1 MSTFRAHETA
11 IRQAE
16 AIVEALVDR
25 ARIHARAKGL
35 DEAEAEEAVRAH
47 VVINAEG
54 VPLQQYGRDTDRVAH
69 VALAQPHCHNLLG
82 CTTWED
88 IGFERTQDG
97 THVAHMSGHDYWWTQ
112 SGEAGLTGEA
122 RFMQYAQAHE
132 AVMEAS
138 LEGLDVHIEEEDNLL
153 HVICDETF

>member
-1 MSTFRAHETA
+1 MRLV
-11 IRQAE
+11 E

-25 ARIHARAKGL
+25 ARAYARANGR
-35 DEAEAEEAVRAH
+35 DEAEAEAAVRAH
-47 VVINAEG
+47 VVISAEG

-97 THVAHMSGHDYWWTQ
+97 THVAHMSGHDRWWTQ
-112 SGEAGLTGEA
+112 TGESGLTGEA
-122 RFMQYAQAHE
+122 RFTQVAQAHE
-132 AVMEAS
+132 YAMEAQ
-138 LEGLDVHIEEEDNLL
+138 LEGYAEVKVVENDGLL
-153 HVICDETF
+153 EVVCDSF